1 MNARESGPK
10 TVDLLVIGGGI
21 NGACIARDAAGRGLD
36 VLLCEKDDLAAH
48 TSSASTKLIHGGLR
62 YLEHYDFRL
71 VRHSLREREVLL
83 RNAPHIIWPLRFVLP
98 HHAGLRPRWMIRLGL
113 FLYDHL
119 GGRERLPP
127 CASIDLRRHPGGH
140 PLKKHYRRAY
150 EYSDCWVQDARL
162 VVLAARDA
170 HLRGA
175 DVRTRTECVSL
186 ARRGPHWEAT
196 LVDGT
201 TGARSTVSARGVVNA
216 SGPWIGRRLDPG
228 AGAGVSAGTG
238 AGADAGTKRRM
249 GLVKDGALAEGA
261 ASPDIADAKHGM
273 GLVKD
278 GTPAEEAASPDIADA
293 KHGSGLVKDGAPANG
308 AASPDAVAA
317 KYDVRLVKGSHIVV
331 RKVFDHPFP
340 YIFQS
345 ADGRVLFAIPFEGDY
360 TLLGTTEVEI
370 EGGPGPVAITPG
382 EVDYICAAANAYF
395 EEPISPGDVV
405 WSYSGIRPLLDD
417 RTRNASEITRDYVL
431 HLDRGPAPMLSVYGG
446 KITTCRRLAEQAVD
460 MLAGPLGFDRPA
472 WTRDA
477 PLPGGD
483 VPGGDVEG
491 FIAHCIERYPWLAQG
506 LVRHYVRH
514 YGTGIHTLLA
524 GRASAGDLGEHFGAG
539 LHAAEV
545 EYLVEHEWARTAEDV
560 LWRRT
565 KKGLR
570 MTEDGKRRLRVWL
583 DGGVST
589 RSCPTPA

>member
-1 MNARESGPK
+1 MSARESGPK

-83 RNAPHIIWPLRFVLP
+83 RNAPHIIWPMRFVLP

-119 GGRERLPP
+119 GGRALLPP
-127 CASIDLRRHPGGH
+127 STGIDLRRHPSGR
-140 PLKKHYRRAY
+140 PLKKHYRRGY

-162 VVLAARDA
+162 VVLNARDA

-196 LVDGT
+196 LVDRT

-216 SGPWIGRRLDPG
+216 SGPWVGRRLDQ
-228 AGAGVSAGTG
+228 G
-238 AGADAGTKRRM
+238 AGADAGARQDAGRM
-249 GLVKDGALAEGA
+249 KGSATDGGT
-261 ASPDIADAKHGM
+261 SSDDNDAKHDVRLMKGSAAA
-273 GLVKD
+273 D
-278 GTPAEEAASPDIADA
+278 GTTSLGDDDT
-293 KHGSGLVKDGAPANG
+293 KH
-308 AASPDAVAA
+308 
-317 KYDVRLVKGSHIVV
+317 DVRLVKGSHIVV
-331 RKVFDHPFP
+331 GKVFDHPYP
-340 YIFQS
+340 YIFQGT
-345 ADGRVLFAIPFEGDY
+345 DGRVLFAIPFEGDY
-360 TLLGTTEVEI
+360 TLLGTTEVEV
-370 EGGPGPVAITPG
+370 EGDPGPVEITSG
-382 EVDYICAAANAYF
+382 EVDYLCAAANAYF
-395 EEPISPGDVV
+395 EKPITPGDVV
-405 WSYSGIRPLLDD
+405 WSYSGIRPLIDD
-417 RTRNASEITRDYVL
+417 RSRNASEVTRDYVL
-431 HLDRGPAPMLSVYGG
+431 HLDRSPAPMLSVYGG

-460 MLAGPLGFDRPA
+460 LLAGPLGFDRPA
-472 WTRDA
+472 WTHDA

-483 VPGGDVEG
+483 VPGADVEG
-491 FIAHCIERYPWLAQG
+491 FIARCAGRYPWLAQG

-524 GRASAGDLGEHFGAG
+524 GRAGIDDLGEHFGAG

-545 EYLVEHEWARTAEDV
+545 EYLVEHEWARTSEDV

-570 MTEDGKRRLRVWL
+570 MSEDGRRRLCTWL
-583 DGGVST
+583 AGGGDA
-589 RSCPTPA
+589 P